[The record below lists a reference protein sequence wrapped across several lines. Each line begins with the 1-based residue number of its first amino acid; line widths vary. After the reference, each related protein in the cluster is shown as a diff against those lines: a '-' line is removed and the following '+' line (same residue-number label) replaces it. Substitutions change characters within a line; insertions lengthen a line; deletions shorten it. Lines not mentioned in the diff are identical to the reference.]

1 MIDEESDTS
10 INSMMLKGGL
20 ARLEKR
26 RRWEPKDRQI
36 ALDELEKYQ
45 AEARTARLG
54 MWEYGDIQSD
64 DEENPL
70 PAKKTGAGKR

>member
-1 MIDEESDTS
+1 MTQA
-10 INSMMLKGGL
+10 GV

-26 RRWEPKDRQI
+26 RRWEPKDKQLV
-36 ALDELEKYQ
+36 LDELEKFQ
-45 AEARTARLG
+45 AEARTNRLG

-70 PAKKTGAGKR
+70 PSAKKTAGKR